1 MSKGNKV
8 LLKHIIG
15 YCNQIGEAHSQ
26 FGNSYEAF
34 CSNSVYRNAV
44 AMCVLQIGELSNHL
58 TEDFRE
64 ATAGDIPWKQIRG
77 LRNVVAHE
85 YGNIDE
91 ESLWETITED
101 IPVLY
106 KFCTHQIEMLND
118 QNQDTSPN
126 LKMGM

>member
-1 MSKGNKV
+1 MSKGNKD

-85 YGNIDE
+85 CDPKG
-91 ESLWETITED
+91 
-101 IPVLY
+101 
-106 KFCTHQIEMLND
+106 
-118 QNQDTSPN
+118 
-126 LKMGM
+126 

>member
-1 MSKGNKV
+1 MSKGNKD

-26 FGNSYEAF
+26 FGN
-34 CSNSVYRNAV
+34 N
-44 AMCVLQIGELSNHL
+44 L

-118 QNQDTSPN
+118 QNPNTSPN

>member
-1 MSKGNKV
+1 MSRGNKD
-8 LLKHIIG
+8 LLRHIIG
-15 YCNQIGEAHSQ
+15 YCNQIEEANKQ
-26 FGNSYEAF
+26 FGNSYDLF

-58 TEDFRE
+58 TEDFRQ
-64 ATAGDIPWKQIRG
+64 ATADDIPWKQIRG

-101 IPVLY
+101 IPVLCD
-106 KFCTHQIEMLND
+106 FCKRQIEM
-118 QNQDTSPN
+118 SE
-126 LKMGM
+126 

>member
-1 MSKGNKV
+1 MSKGNKD
-8 LLKHIIG
+8 LLKHIVD
-15 YCNQIGEAHSQ
+15 YCHQIEEAHAQ

-64 ATAGDIPWKQIRG
+64 STAEDIPWKQIRG

-101 IPVLY
+101 IPDLC
-106 KFCTHQIEMLND
+106 KFCTHQIEILSGQCPN
-118 QNQDTSPN
+118 TSPN
-126 LKMGM
+126 LKIDM

>member
-1 MSKGNKV
+1 MSKGNKD

-85 YGNIDE
+85 YGNIDLE
-91 ESLWETITED
+91 TVWETSEAGIMELRDFCDEHIAANDFEIT
-101 IPVLY
+101 L
-106 KFCTHQIEMLND
+106 L
-118 QNQDTSPN
+118 
-126 LKMGM
+126 

>member
-1 MSKGNKV
+1 MSRGNKD
-8 LLKHIIG
+8 LLRHIIG
-15 YCNQIGEAHSQ
+15 YCNQIEEANKQ
-26 FGNSYEAF
+26 FGNSYDLF

-58 TEDFRE
+58 TEDFRQ
-64 ATAGDIPWKQIRG
+64 ATADDIPWKQIRG

-101 IPVLY
+101 IPALCD
-106 KFCTHQIEMLND
+106 FCKRQIEI
-118 QNQDTSPN
+118 S
-126 LKMGM
+126 